1 MLVKYSTENLVCV
14 SEKDKNNGIYFGIYE
29 KGNKQKLI
37 VNYLDKDNML
47 INNEILKN
55 PENYKYIKEL
65 YEILEFLIKLE
76 N

>member
-1 MLVKYSTENLVCV
+1 MLAKYSTENLVCI
-14 SEKDKNNGIYFGIYE
+14 SEKDKNKGIYFGIYE

-47 INNEILKN
+47 INNKILKN